1 VTAQAFRARTHAPQ
15 YRWRIVA
22 GGGLLFAA
30 VHTLLLH
37 RLNLDDFTPD
47 LYSVFALYLG
57 LFASRSGRYT
67 PCLVLGLIRDFFSL
81 GLLGS
86 YGVLYS
92 LLHKAAE
99 RGRGKLD
106 PEKPL
111 NVFIMA
117 LIGTFL
123 VNFGYHGMLVVS
135 GDGIGWSRAVARC
148 ASMAVASAPVAVL
161 IYPLFHLG
169 LNRLG
174 VGRAGGYWN
183 I

>member
-1 VTAQAFRARTHAPQ
+1 MIQALQVRTQPPR

-22 GGGLLFAA
+22 GGGLLLAA

-37 RLNLDDFTPD
+37 RLKLGDFTPD

-57 LFASRSGRYT
+57 LFASRQGRYV
-67 PCLVLGLIRDFFSL
+67 PSLALGLIRDFFSL

-92 LLHKAAE
+92 LLHKAAG
-99 RGRGKLD
+99 RARGKLD
-106 PEKPL
+106 PERPL

-117 LIGTFL
+117 LGGTFL
-123 VNFGYHGMLVVS
+123 VNFGYHSMLALS
-135 GDGIGWSRAVARC
+135 GEGIGWSRALARC
-148 ASMAVASAPVAVL
+148 ASVAAASAPPAVL
-161 IYPLFHLG
+161 LYPVAHYLLHKL
-169 LNRLG
+169 R
-174 VGRAGGYWN
+174 VGRSGGYWN